1 MDIHGMDA
9 LEQVLLRLGRCEEAA
24 EDCLQVWAANG
35 MRTASSTGQL
45 PNLENDVPQVLP
57 FGLEWLDCGLPN
69 YDMGF

>member
-9 LEQVLLRLGRCEEAA
+9 LDQVLLRLGRCEEAA
-24 EDCLQVWAANG
+24 EDCLQAAND
-35 MRTASSTGQL
+35 MRTALSTGQL

-57 FGLEWLDCGLPN
+57 FGLEWLDCELPN